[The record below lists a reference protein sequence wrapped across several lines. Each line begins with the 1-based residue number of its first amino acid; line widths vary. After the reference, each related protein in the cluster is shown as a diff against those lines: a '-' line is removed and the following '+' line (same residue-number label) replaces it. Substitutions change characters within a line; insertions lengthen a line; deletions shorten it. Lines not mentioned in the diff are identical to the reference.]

1 MVKWRTLVPQNHRYG
16 KSCWSWFAERFCS
29 AESFFK
35 CHHFNLGTIWNCGKN
50 WMWRNKWR
58 GDLLEKLPQGHFT
71 TCNWKCNGSKLPSSE
86 STSVD
91 CESDLFPKS
100 STGYM
105 CVCVSWKKRTIT
117 HSTHGSLPL
126 NDLVL
131 RDNDCPVVVGFVLT
145 YGFALDLPRFW
156 TCFLAYQLH
165 PIETACCTQADIIR
179 ADNFKTSMDII
190 SRGNLDLAALTGN
203 FFYPRPYRS
212 KTHL

>member
-35 CHHFNLGTIWNCGKN
+35 CHHFNLGSIWNCGKN

-71 TCNWKCNGSKLPSSE
+71 TCNWKCNGSKLPTSE

-100 STGYM
+100 STRYICQCHERNVLLLRSVPMEAHGWM
-105 CVCVSWKKRTIT
+105 ILSFVTSSWVCSHIWICTWFAPILDCLFWLTNCIQLK
-117 HSTHGSLPL
+117 PPA
-126 NDLVL
+126 VL
-131 RDNDCPVVVGFVLT
+131 KL
-145 YGFALDLPRFW
+145 
-156 TCFLAYQLH
+156 
-165 PIETACCTQADIIR
+165 
-179 ADNFKTSMDII
+179 I
-190 SRGNLDLAALTGN
+190 S
-203 FFYPRPYRS
+203 
-212 KTHL
+212 